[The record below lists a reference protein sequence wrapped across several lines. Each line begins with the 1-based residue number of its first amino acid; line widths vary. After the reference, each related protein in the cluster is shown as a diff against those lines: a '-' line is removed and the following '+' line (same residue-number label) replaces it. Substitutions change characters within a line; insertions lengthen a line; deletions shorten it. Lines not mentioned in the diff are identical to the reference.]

1 MATTKRRKKSKNTWL
16 IVGVALIILIAFI
29 VVAKGQGWIGQP
41 NATEVELAEVRRTTI
56 IQKVTASGTIQP
68 ETEVKISPDV
78 PGEIIELNVEE
89 GDSVKQGD
97 LLIRIRPDNFQT
109 ALARAEASLNQQ
121 RASLAEARAR
131 LSRAEAQK
139 LRTKSEFDRQQ
150 TLFDDSIISTSD
162 FEQAKTNYLVAE
174 QDLEG
179 AKQYVVASNYMVRT
193 AQANVNEA
201 KENLSLTSVYAPM
214 TGIVSLLN
222 VEKGERVV
230 GTSQMQGTEM
240 LRIADLSRMEV
251 RVDVNEND
259 IIKVGVGDTAEID
272 VDSYSFAEKQFQGV
286 VTAIANTANSKVTD
300 EAVTEFEV
308 KVRILNESYRELVT
322 EAPADA
328 PFRPGMTASVDIVTD
343 VKRNVLAVPLSA
355 VSTRTLEN
363 GEAVAAYRENKSNG
377 EVEEIVFLN
386 EAGKADLKI
395 VKTGISDFDNIEI
408 TEGLSEGQEIVSGP
422 FLAVSKE
429 LADDDRI
436 RAKEREESSNR
447 KRRRGGDKEENEE
460 EEDED

>member
-1 MATTKRRKKSKNTWL
+1 MATAKRKKSNKIWL
-16 IVGVALIILIAFI
+16 ILGGILILFVVFVI
-29 VVAKGQGWIGQP
+29 VAKQQGWIGQP
-41 NATEVELAEVRRTTI
+41 NAKEVELAEARRTTI

-109 ALARAEASLNQQ
+109 ALSRSEASLNQQ
-121 RASLAEARAR
+121 YASLAEAKSR
-131 LSRAEAQK
+131 LARAEAQK
-139 LRTKSEFDRQQ
+139 LRTENEYKRQES
-150 TLFDDSIISTSD
+150 LYNDSIISTSD
-162 FEQAKTNYLVAE
+162 YEQSKTNYLVAV

-179 AKQYVVASNYMVRT
+179 AKQNVAAANYMIKT

-272 VDSYSFAEKQFQGV
+272 VDSYSFAEKQFRGI
-286 VTAIANTANSKVTD
+286 VTAIANTANSKITD

-308 KVRILNESYRELVT
+308 KVRILNDSYRELVA
-322 EAPADA
+322 EAPSDA
-328 PFRPGMTASVDIVTD
+328 PFRPGMTASVDIVTE
-343 VKRNVLAVPLSA
+343 VKSNVLAVPLSA
-355 VSTRTLEN
+355 VSTRTLED
-363 GEAVAAYRENKSNG
+363 GVAVAAYRESKSKG
-377 EVEEIVFLN
+377 TVEEIVFLAD
-386 EAGKADLKI
+386 EGKANLKI

-408 TEGLSEGQEIVSGP
+408 TEGLSEGQEVVSGP

-429 LADDDRI
+429 LEDTDRI
-436 RAKEREESSNR
+436 RVKEREESTSR
-447 KRRRGGDKEENEE
+447 KRRRRSSEE
-460 EEDED
+460 ETEEEQED

>member
-1 MATTKRRKKSKNTWL
+1 MATAKRKKSNKKWYIIGAL
-16 IVGVALIILIAFI
+16 IVFLVI
-29 VVAKGQGWIGQP
+29 VLMVAKRQGWIGQP
-41 NATEVELAEVRRTTI
+41 NAREVELAEVRRTTI

-89 GDSVKQGD
+89 GDSVRQGD

-121 RASLAEARAR
+121 RASLAEAQAR

-139 LRTKSEFDRQQ
+139 LRAKSEFDRQQ
-150 TLFDDSIISTSD
+150 ALYEDSVISDSD
-162 FEQAKTNYLVAE
+162 FEQAKTNYLVAD

-179 AKQYVVASNYMVRT
+179 AKQNVLAANYMVKT
-193 AQANVNEA
+193 ALANVSEA
-201 KENLSLTSVYAPM
+201 KENLSLTSVYAPV

-272 VDSYSFAEKQFQGV
+272 VDSYSFADKQFRGV
-286 VTAIANTANSKVTD
+286 VTAIANTANQKATD

-308 KVRILNESYRELVT
+308 KVRILNDSYKDLVAEGNT
-322 EAPADA
+322 DA

-355 VSTRTLEN
+355 VATRTLED
-363 GEAVAAYRENKSNG
+363 GEVVAAYRESKSKG
-377 EVEEIVFLN
+377 EVEEVVFIA
-386 EAGKADLKI
+386 EGGMADLKI
-395 VKTGISDFDNIEI
+395 VKTGISDFDNIEV
-408 TEGLSEGQEIVSGP
+408 TEGLSEGQEVVSGP

-429 LADDDRI
+429 LEDGDRI
-436 RAKEREESSNR
+436 SVKEREETTSRRSRR
-447 KRRRGGDKEENEE
+447 KTGGSEKEE
-460 EEDED
+460 EEQE